1 MKSCPTCGMA
11 AEDRA
16 SFCPCCGTSF
26 VVPVTTNETQAI
38 PTTKETVLPQKA
50 QPKPPVQT
58 APPPPFFEEGK
69 KKGGHALPIAI
80 IAVLLAA
87 TVTLAVLWLSGGL
100 AAMLGK
106 DNGNASAD
114 TKPTLSLR
122 PIAATAATYDGKE
135 ITTQQYLAY
144 LYLEFEN
151 LYYNQGLYQL
161 ENMGQN
167 PWEQTFPYGQDGEQM
182 LLSDY
187 IVRATQDNI
196 KRQIVLQQ
204 MMQEYGIHWIAEDEA
219 EINKQLSSLEQ
230 NAYMDYGFDN
240 DTYAYVLKNVNLN
253 ERSTFYS
260 LYGKGGARAVEESL
274 LRQYFYQN
282 YVSYKIISIPLT
294 DKNGVALSESSA
306 EYEQIMAKMSD
317 YLTTCQQH
325 GFNVAYVQHTGNS
338 AEFARVDAD
347 VTYMDAAL
355 AQAIGTLRYGEPT
368 LVEYTDQN
376 AVPTIALIER
386 LETTDVYENVIEDIL
401 YKLRYEAFNREVGEA
416 MALLDITFDQK
427 VIDRYRPEQFLDI
440 INEK

>member
-1 MKSCPTCGMA
+1 MA

-26 VVPVTTNETQAI
+26 VVPVTPDETQA
-38 PTTKETVLPQKA
+38 PTTAKETAIPQKA
-50 QPKPPVQT
+50 QPKPAVQT
-58 APPPPFFEEGK
+58 APPPPFFEEKK
-69 KKGGHALPIAI
+69 KKGGHALPIVM
-80 IAVLLAA
+80 IAVLLVA
-87 TVTLAVLWLSGGL
+87 TVTLAALWLSGSL
-100 AAMLGK
+100 AAMLEKSSG
-106 DNGNASAD
+106 NGDASAD
-114 TKPTLSLR
+114 EDTNPTLTLHS
-122 PIAATAATYDGKE
+122 IANTAATYDGKK

-161 ENMGQN
+161 ENIGQN

-204 MMQEYGIHWIAEDEA
+204 MMQEYGIDWIVEDEA
-219 EINKQLSSLEQ
+219 EINKSLSHMEQ
-230 NAYMDYGFDN
+230 DAYIDYGFDN
-240 DTYAYVLKNVNLN
+240 GTYAYVLKNINLN

-260 LYGKGGARAVEESL
+260 LYGKGGTRAVDESL

-294 DKNGVALSESSA
+294 DKNGVALSENSA

-325 GFNVAYVQHTGNS
+325 GFNAAYVQHTGNS
-338 AEFARVDAD
+338 AELARVDAD

-368 LVEYTDQN
+368 LIEYTDQN

-386 LETTDVYENVIEDIL
+386 LETTDVYENAIEDIL
-401 YKLRYEAFNREVGEA
+401 YELRYEAFNQEVDEA

-427 VIDRYRPEQFLDI
+427 VIDRYRPKQFLDI

>member
-1 MKSCPTCGMA
+1 MKSCPTCGMT

-26 VVPVTTNETQAI
+26 VVPVKPDETKTTPVIQDATI
-38 PTTKETVLPQKA
+38 PKKMAVK
-50 QPKPPVQT
+50 T
-58 APPPPFFEEGK
+58 APPPFFEEEK

-114 TKPTLSLR
+114 GDTKPTLSLR

-151 LYYNQGLYQL
+151 VYYNQGLYQL
-161 ENMGQN
+161 ESTGQN
-167 PWEQTFPYGQDGEQM
+167 PWEKTFPYGQDGEQM

-187 IVRATQDNI
+187 IIRATQDNI
-196 KRQIVLQQ
+196 KLQIVLQQ
-204 MMQEYGIHWIAEDEA
+204 MMQEYGIHWITEDEA
-219 EINKQLSSLEQ
+219 EINKQLSYLEQ
-230 NAYMDYGFDN
+230 DAYIDYGFDN
-240 DTYAYVLKNVNLN
+240 DTYAYVLKNTNLN
-253 ERSTFYS
+253 ARSAFYG
-260 LYGKGGARAVEESL
+260 LYKVGGARAVSEL
-274 LRQYFYQN
+274 DLRQYFYQN

-294 DKNGVALSESSA
+294 DKNGVALNENSA
-306 EYEQIMAKMSD
+306 EYQQIMAKMSD

-347 VTYMDAAL
+347 VTYMDEAL
-355 AQAIGTLRYGEPT
+355 AQAVDALRYGEPT

-376 AVPTIALIER
+376 AIPTIALIER
-386 LETTDVYENVIEDIL
+386 LETTDVFEDAIENIL
-401 YKLRYEAFNREVGEA
+401 YELRYEAFNQEVEDA
-416 MALLDITFDQK
+416 MALLDITFDQQ
-427 VIDRYRPEQFLDI
+427 VIDHYQPKQFLDI
-440 INEK
+440 INEQ